1 LPKWFSGLSKKTRSY
16 VTSTSSFLHQI
27 LILAQLL
34 KGIFQFCEIKNS
46 APLLAYLAK
55 QIGDGTSRISP
66 TSASLSL
73 TFYSIDCTPKAV
85 SHRLTNLRNTGKP
98 LNGSP
103 AKSAASTPKTP
114 KSRAKKQKPATSES
128 DEPEGL
134 QDEPEAASPLAG
146 KKRRR
151 ATPKKNVDYKETDG
165 EDDSD
170 EKEYIPF
177 QGWKK
182 VKKEP
187 VEEERVV
194 FGEDVQASV
203 EEV

>member
-1 LPKWFSGLSKKTRSY
+1 
-16 VTSTSSFLHQI
+16 
-27 LILAQLL
+27 
-34 KGIFQFCEIKNS
+34 
-46 APLLAYLAK
+46 
-55 QIGDGTSRISP
+55 
-66 TSASLSL
+66 
-73 TFYSIDCTPKAV
+73 
-85 SHRLTNLRNTGKP
+85 LTNLRNTGKP

-103 AKSAASTPKTP
+103 AKSAATPKAATTPKTP

-134 QDEPEAASPLAG
+134 QDESEAASPLAG
-146 KKRRR
+146 RKRQR
-151 ATPKKNVDYKETDG
+151 ATPKKNVDYKETSG